1 MLNAVLNFL
10 NDGLTGA
17 GWVSKLVYVLIMTQ
31 LTIFTVTLYLHR
43 SQTHRGV
50 DFHPVLA
57 HFFRFWGW
65 LTTGMVTREWVAV
78 HRKHHA
84 KVETEEDPHSPMIYG
99 IKKVFWDG
107 VSLYRD
113 ACESKAD
120 MQQYGRGTP
129 DDWVESNVYGAHPYW
144 GPTLMLLIN
153 LALFGV
159 IGAAI
164 WALQMVWIPFW
175 AAGFVNGVGHWAGYR
190 NFESADTSRN
200 LIPWGFWI
208 GGEELHNNHHAYPSS
223 AKFALRK
230 WEFDIGWAA
239 IWALQ
244 MIWIPFW
251 AAGFVNGVGHWAGYR
266 NFESADTSRNLIP
279 WGFWIGGEELHNNH
293 HAYPSSAK
301 FALRKWEFDIGWAA
315 ICGLRAIG
323 LAKVLRV
330 APSLDVRPNVNLL
343 PDADMLKAV
352 LTHRIQAMTDYYR
365 GVIVPTLSEEAQ
377 HAGESL
383 KSMPRRIRLAMADGG
398 RWLDSEGRER
408 MQAVLAKRPTLSTVC
423 DFRSRLAALMEQRGA
438 EQALSGL
445 QQWIHEAEESGIRS
459 LQEFAQRLKG
469 YAVASA

>member
-1 MLNAVLNFL
+1 MLDAVLNFL

-17 GWVSKLVYVLIMTQ
+17 GWGSILIYLLVVTQ

-84 KVETEEDPHSPMIYG
+84 KVETVDDPHSPMIHG

-113 ACESKAD
+113 ACQSRAD
-120 MQQYGRGTP
+120 MEQYGRGTP
-129 DDWVESNVYGAHPYW
+129 DDWVEHKVYGAHPYW
-144 GPTLMLLIN
+144 GPTLMLLISV
-153 LALFGV
+153 ALFGV

-164 WALQMVWIPFW
+164 WAVQMVWIPFW
-175 AAGFVNGVGHWAGYR
+175 AAGFVNGIGHWAGYR
-190 NFESADTSRN
+190 NFESADTARN

-208 GGEELHNNHHAYPSS
+208 GGEELHNNHHA
-223 AKFALRK
+223 F
-230 WEFDIGWAA
+230 
-239 IWALQ
+239 
-244 MIWIPFW
+244 
-251 AAGFVNGVGHWAGYR
+251 
-266 NFESADTSRNLIP
+266 
-279 WGFWIGGEELHNNH
+279 
-293 HAYPSSAK
+293 PSSAK

-330 APSLDVRPNVNLL
+330 APSLDVRPNVHL
-343 PDADMLKAV
+343 PDADTLKAV
-352 LTHRIQAMTDYYR
+352 LTHRFQAMTDYYR
-365 GVIVPTLSEEAQ
+365 GVIVPTLSDEAQ

-383 KSMPRRIRLAMADGG
+383 KSMPRRVRLALANGG
-398 RWLDSEGRER
+398 RWLDGENSAKL
-408 MQAVLAKRPTLSTVC
+408 QALLARRPTLQTVC

-438 EQALSGL
+438 EQALKGL
-445 QQWIHEAEESGIRS
+445 QQWIGEAEESGIRA
-459 LQEFAQRLKG
+459 LQDFAQRLKG
-469 YAVASA
+469 YTLASA

>member
-17 GWVSKLVYVLIMTQ
+17 GWVSKLIYILIMTQ

-120 MQQYGRGTP
+120 MTQYGRGTP
-129 DDWVESNVYGAHPYW
+129 DDWVEHNVYGAHPYW

-175 AAGFVNGVGHWAGYR
+175 AAGFVNGIGHWAGYR

-230 WEFDIGWAA
+230 WEFDIGWA
-239 IWALQ
+239 
-244 MIWIPFW
+244 
-251 AAGFVNGVGHWAGYR
+251 
-266 NFESADTSRNLIP
+266 T
-279 WGFWIGGEELHNNH
+279 
-293 HAYPSSAK
+293 
-301 FALRKWEFDIGWAA
+301 

-365 GVIVPTLSEEAQ
+365 GVILPTLSEEAQ

-423 DFRSRLAALMEQRGA
+423 EFRSRLAALMEQRGA
-438 EQALSGL
+438 DQALNGL
-445 QQWIHEAEESGIRS
+445 QQWIHEAEESGIRA

>member
-17 GWVSKLVYVLIMTQ
+17 GWVSKLIYILIMTQ

-120 MQQYGRGTP
+120 MTQYGRGTP
-129 DDWVESNVYGAHPYW
+129 DDWVEHNVYGAHPYW
-144 GPTLMLLIN
+144 GPTLMLLISI
-153 LALFGV
+153 ALFGV
-159 IGAAI
+159 IGAAL
-164 WALQMVWIPFW
+164 WAVQMV
-175 AAGFVNGVGHWAGYR
+175 
-190 NFESADTSRN
+190 
-200 LIPWGFWI
+200 
-208 GGEELHNNHHAYPSS
+208 
-223 AKFALRK
+223 
-230 WEFDIGWAA
+230 
-239 IWALQ
+239 
-244 MIWIPFW
+244 WIPFW

-423 DFRSRLAALMEQRGA
+423 EFRSRLAALMEQRGA
-438 EQALSGL
+438 EQALNGL